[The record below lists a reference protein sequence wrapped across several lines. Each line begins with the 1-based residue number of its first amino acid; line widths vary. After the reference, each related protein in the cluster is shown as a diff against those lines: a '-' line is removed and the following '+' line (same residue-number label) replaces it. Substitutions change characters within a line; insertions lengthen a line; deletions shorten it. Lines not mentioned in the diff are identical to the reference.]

1 MRRKY
6 SSVCGKKIIINRF
19 LKYFMHKIR
28 MHEWRK
34 GIGIATMSGFVYLI
48 PLFDRILCVL

>member
-6 SSVCGKKIIINRF
+6 GSVCGKKIIINRF